1 MVYGLDRQSLVS
13 LVGKG
18 FSIREIAKTVQSNY
32 TVTRYWLRHFNLK
45 TQKRVIFKCQCG
57 ETDPLK
63 FYGHKR
69 SICGKCSNEYNLK
82 KGQENRKRIVEALG
96 GKCILCGYDKF
107 PCSLDA
113 HHKDPSKKDP
123 NFSNAR
129 YWSWERIEK
138 ELEGCCLL
146 CRNCHAA
153 VHAGFLGV

>member
-1 MVYGLDRQSLVS
+1 MNYYTLQSLVS
-13 LVGKG
+13 KG
-18 FSIREIAKTVQSNY
+18 LSIRGIAKEMHSDY
-32 TVTRYWLRHFNLK
+32 TTTRYWLKKNGLK
-45 TQKRVIFKCQCG
+45 TKKKPVVYRCSCG
-57 ETDPLK
+57 ETRAKK

-69 SICGKCSNEYNLK
+69 SICGKCSNEYN
-82 KGQENRKRIVEALG
+82 EALG